1 MRDTSRGSLS
11 SKSGSCLRVIALNCC
26 LVYVLLGADAL
37 VPTFLLG
44 PEDACQEHRSMES
57 KPRVATH
64 LYHVCACGFD
74 ISKIHINTFINTCVF
89 MYQGGGGNS
98 HPWAALSLPVLIHM
112 QSSLWGGDSDWS
124 CIDLYRSVS
133 RNVDTAACIEY

>member
-1 MRDTSRGSLS
+1 MRGTATAAKR
-11 SKSGSCLRVIALNCC
+11 SGEYTEYKKIQGNTWMHQLRYIPMNHNTCIQYTHHAVSW
-26 LVYVLLGADAL
+26 
-37 VPTFLLG
+37 T
-44 PEDACQEHRSMES
+44 MES

-89 MYQGGGGNS
+89 MHQGGGGDS

-112 QSSLWGGDSDWS
+112 QSSLWGGDLDWS

>member
-37 VPTFLLG
+37 VPTLLLG

-74 ISKIHINTFINTCVF
+74 RIRQRYTSIHLSIHVSLCIK
-89 MYQGGGGNS
+89 
-98 HPWAALSLPVLIHM
+98 AAVVIHTHG
-112 QSSLWGGDSDWS
+112 QL
-124 CIDLYRSVS
+124 CRFLY
-133 RNVDTAACIEY
+133 